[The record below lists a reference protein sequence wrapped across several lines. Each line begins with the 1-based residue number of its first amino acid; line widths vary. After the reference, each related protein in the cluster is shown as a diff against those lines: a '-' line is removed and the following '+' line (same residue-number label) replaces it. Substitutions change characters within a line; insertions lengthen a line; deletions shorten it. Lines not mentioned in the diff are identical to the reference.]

1 MITWSDA
8 NRDDPSLANEIYFD
22 IYRDGKRIAT
32 TRSTRYEDYDY
43 VSGAVYHVA
52 ARRVYDDPQDGLDFA
67 HVVVSVVSEQA
78 TATIVFAQV
87 TLLTECRRA

>member
-1 MITWSDA
+1 MKTEKLRRYVLPGRDA

-43 VSGAVYHVA
+43 VSGAGVSCGRSPGYTTI
-52 ARRVYDDPQDGLDFA
+52 RRMGLPP
-67 HVVVSVVSEQA
+67 S
-78 TATIVFAQV
+78 
-87 TLLTECRRA
+87 